1 MNVIKKALIKVVGKM
16 SRPMMEHTF
25 GMIGDLCRAFYEK
38 NGKEALPII
47 AEVASKSG
55 ARRAEIMQKMMP
67 VKDMKDVGE
76 LFKMMGMMMDI
87 GIEIVELSDDAIHIK
102 VPKCTLGI
110 EGTSRE
116 LCEAIMMALD
126 TKMVSTLLR
135 QEVETKILKSVAAGD
150 KECEVIFSKK

>member
-1 MNVIKKALIKVVGKM
+1 MNVIKQAFIKVVGKR

-47 AEVASKSG
+47 TEVASKG
-55 ARRAEIMQKMMP
+55 GVERAEIMQKMMP

-76 LFKMMGMMMDI
+76 LYKMMDI
-87 GIEIVELSDDAIHIK
+87 GMEIIELSDDAFHFK

-110 EGTSRE
+110 EGTSKE
-116 LCEAIMMALD
+116 LCEAMMATD
-126 TKMVSTLLR
+126 TKMLNTLLR